1 MKNQHLEARV
11 ANVARQNRDLRAEVA
26 MLRCTIRQRS
36 VKNTRNLKR
45 LVNIR
50 ATKKK
55 ETRR

>member
-11 ANVARQNRDLRAEVA
+11 ANVVRQNRDLRAEVA
-26 MLRCTIRQRS
+26 MLRYTIRQRS

-55 ETRR
+55 ETKR